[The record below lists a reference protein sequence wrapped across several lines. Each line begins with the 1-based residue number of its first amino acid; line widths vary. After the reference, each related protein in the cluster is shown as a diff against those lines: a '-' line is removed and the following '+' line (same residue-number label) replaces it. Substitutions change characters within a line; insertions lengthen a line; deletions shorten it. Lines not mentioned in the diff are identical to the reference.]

1 MVNQMTG
8 GWCLVMAGV
17 VLLIFGGRLELVSLL
32 VPLSLLLAILL
43 LTGCDKK
50 TRLPGGIKKA

>member
-1 MVNQMTG
+1 MVSQMTG

-17 VLLIFGGRLELVSLL
+17 VLLSFGGRLELISLL

-43 LTGCDKK
+43 LTGCSKK
-50 TRLPGGIKKA
+50 RRLSDGTKKA